1 MRAMISFIIVMYPIL
16 SIYRSPIKGVDFGTF
31 AILVTSPL
39 IFARFT
45 KHLKIKI
52 NHFMLALILYTF
64 IDFILAYTLSSPTDI
79 IMQILR
85 LGKFVIILCI
95 VFLIANYHVFDYN
108 LAKKYL
114 KIITFITTFIII
126 IQNIAFY
133 VGNKYISLVAYNYI
147 MNESYI
153 NSIIYPSLQLYRP
166 TSLFLEPAHFSQ
178 YNILYLCYS
187 LFGDHQNR
195 KSDLKL
201 AIFITVGL
209 LLSTSGQGILLC
221 TLLWFIWFLNI
232 MLKSKIDVI
241 KKLLLLILVIVFVV
255 YIIPQIFNL
264 YTMQESIY
272 RVWDFEKGE
281 PGPALSGR
289 IFTYSYF
296 NELPL
301 LYKLIGVGFGNVPK
315 GVYFNGISYILYTIG
330 VIGLF
335 IVMLLLLNAF
345 IHTRNF
351 QRCFC
356 LIYFLLLIGS
366 QTFTAVNIVFYF
378 AFIYCGYQRHKNDFL
393 VFKRK
398 VPINVND
405 YQQYPL

>member
-1 MRAMISFIIVMYPIL
+1 M
-16 SIYRSPIKGVDFGTF
+16 
-31 AILVTSPL
+31 LV
-39 IFARFT
+39 
-45 KHLKIKI
+45 
-52 NHFMLALILYTF
+52 LILYTF
-64 IDFILAYTLSSPTDI
+64 IGSMLAYTLSSPTDI

-85 LGKFVIILCI
+85 LGKFVIILSI
-95 VFLIANYHVFDYN
+95 VFLIANYHAFDYN

-114 KIITFITTFIII
+114 RIMAFITTLIII

-133 VGNKYISLVAYNYI
+133 ICNKYISLVAYNYI
-147 MNESYI
+147 TNEAYI
-153 NSIIYPSLQLYRP
+153 NSIIYPSMQLYRP
-166 TSLFLEPAHFSQ
+166 TSLFLEPAHYSQ
-178 YNILYLCYS
+178 YNILCLCYS

-195 KSDLKL
+195 KSNLKL

-221 TLLWFIWFLNI
+221 ALLWFI
-232 MLKSKIDVI
+232 
-241 KKLLLLILVIVFVV
+241 
-255 YIIPQIFNL
+255 FNL
-264 YTMQESIY
+264 SIMQKSIY

-281 PGPALSGR
+281 PGPALSTR
-289 IFTYSYF
+289 LFTYSYF

-301 LYKLIGVGFGNVPK
+301 LYKFIGVGFGNVPP

-335 IVMLLLLNAF
+335 IVMLFLLNAF

-378 AFIYCGYQRHKNDFL
+378 SFIYSGYQRYKNVFL

-398 VPINVND
+398 EPININN

>member
-1 MRAMISFIIVMYPIL
+1 MA
-16 SIYRSPIKGVDFGTF
+16 
-31 AILVTSPL
+31 
-39 IFARFT
+39 
-45 KHLKIKI
+45 
-52 NHFMLALILYTF
+52 
-64 IDFILAYTLSSPTDI
+64 
-79 IMQILR
+79 
-85 LGKFVIILCI
+85 
-95 VFLIANYHVFDYN
+95 
-108 LAKKYL
+108 
-114 KIITFITTFIII
+114 FITTLIII

-133 VGNKYISLVAYNYI
+133 ICNKYISLVAYNYI
-147 MNESYI
+147 TNEAYI
-153 NSIIYPSLQLYRP
+153 NSIIYPSMQLYRP
-166 TSLFLEPAHFSQ
+166 TSLFLEPAHYSQ
-178 YNILYLCYS
+178 YNILCLCYS

-195 KSDLKL
+195 KSNLKL

-221 TLLWFIWFLNI
+221 ALLWFIWFLNI
-232 MLKSKIDVI
+232 MLTSKIDII
-241 KKLLLLILVIVFVV
+241 KKLLLLFLVIVFVV

-264 YTMQESIY
+264 SIMQKSIY

-281 PGPALSGR
+281 PGPALSTR
-289 IFTYSYF
+289 LFTYSYF

-301 LYKLIGVGFGNVPK
+301 LYKFIGVGFGNVPP

-335 IVMLLLLNAF
+335 IVMLFLLNAF

-378 AFIYCGYQRHKNDFL
+378 SFIYSGYQRYKNVFL

-398 VPINVND
+398 EPININN